1 MWDKAIQRDANPT
14 YRMFYKFHSKSPWLK
29 RVLVPFWVL
38 QIGFMLALISVLVWL
53 SAYSVSMYAIFLFFP
68 TLSSFP
74 PNLRSLT
81 WPPNSTNIV
90 LLLVSAVC
98 TVLSVTEI
106 ILFAATRLHPFTYLN
121 LQLVKTVMWFLL
133 FVLAA
138 VDTARV
144 QSEMEADGKQG
155 NSLGNAT
162 GYFYLLWFGEPLVL
176 L

>member
-1 MWDKAIQRDANPT
+1 
-14 YRMFYKFHSKSPWLK
+14 
-29 RVLVPFWVL
+29 
-38 QIGFMLALISVLVWL
+38 
-53 SAYSVSMYAIFLFFP
+53 MYAIFLFFP